1 MLPPILKDK
10 VDDILL
16 GIMASLNAGLS
27 VVDKDLNIIWANEN
41 LRRMLHTKQNVVGKR
56 CYEVYG
62 CACKDASH
70 CSSIS
75 GLSNGERNVSDIQF
89 ISEKGGRKY
98 IKNISIPVNDEKGA
112 VGYFLKLSLDVTEKE
127 EKISQLS
134 LLRKFADMMQG
145 TLHIDRLLHLILTC
159 VTAGTALGFNRA
171 RLFLVDKKRNVVYGK
186 MAVGPSSYEEAVK
199 VWSEITSK
207 YGSLEDL
214 IDASE
219 NRYQEDTP
227 LHKTTRLMVYSLA
240 DESEPIVSG
249 VKNKKIIWGRNAYH
263 DPTMSRNFVNMIGA
277 DEFVCVPL
285 IAREEAIGA
294 ICVDN
299 LYSKKPITDDQV
311 QMLVT
316 VASRAALAIENAEAY
331 KSLEEKIKQLE
342 EAQERLIRSERLAVI
357 GNMAAYIAHE
367 IRNPLV
373 TIGGFAR
380 TISRISRQDNHVRKS
395 TEIIVEEVN
404 RLEKILANITDFGKP
419 LKPVKGV
426 FQVNDLLE
434 NTCSLMGPYFKNSN
448 IQLIKKFNESAPPV
462 TMDSTQMKQVFV
474 NLMKNAVES
483 MLDGGTL
490 ILETTSD
497 DKYVRINVT
506 DTCKGIPAETIQ
518 RVFEPFFT
526 TKADGTG
533 IGLAVSK
540 KIVDEHGGSILVKS
554 SGHSGTTFS
563 VYLPIKTE

>member
-10 VDDILL
+10 VDDILR

-89 ISEKGGRKY
+89 ISEKGVRKY
-98 IKNISIPVNDEKGA
+98 IKNISIPVKDEKGY

-199 VWSEITSK
+199 VWSEIISK
-207 YGSLEDL
+207 YESLEDL
-214 IDASE
+214 ISASKDK
-219 NRYQEDTP
+219 YQEDTP
-227 LHKTTRLMVYSLA
+227 LHATTRLMVYSLA
-240 DESEPIVSG
+240 NESEPIVSC
-249 VKNKKIIWGRNAYH
+249 VKYKNIIWGKNAFH
-263 DPTMSRNFVNMIGA
+263 DPTMSRHFVSMVGA

-285 IAREEAIGA
+285 IAREEAIGV

-299 LYSKKPITDDQV
+299 HYSKKPITEDQV

-380 TISRISRQDNHVRKS
+380 TISRISRQDPRQKS

-404 RLEKILANITDFGKP
+404 RLEKFLQILRIWQAI
-419 LKPVKGV
+419 
-426 FQVNDLLE
+426 
-434 NTCSLMGPYFKNSN
+434 
-448 IQLIKKFNESAPPV
+448 
-462 TMDSTQMKQVFV
+462 
-474 NLMKNAVES
+474 
-483 MLDGGTL
+483 
-490 ILETTSD
+490 ET
-497 DKYVRINVT
+497 R
-506 DTCKGIPAETIQ
+506 
-518 RVFEPFFT
+518 
-526 TKADGTG
+526 
-533 IGLAVSK
+533 
-540 KIVDEHGGSILVKS
+540 
-554 SGHSGTTFS
+554 
-563 VYLPIKTE
+563 